1 MKAALYARV
10 STADKDQNT
19 EVQLSK
25 LRDYC
30 QEMGW
35 IVYREYVDE
44 ASAADFLGKSRLE
57 TPDEGRRST
66 QV

>member
-10 STADKDQNT
+10 STTDKDQNT

-35 IVYREYVDE
+35 IVCREYVDE
-44 ASAADFLGKSRLE
+44 ASAADFLE
-57 TPDEGRRST
+57 E
-66 QV
+66 

>member
-10 STADKDQNT
+10 STTDKDQNT

-30 QEMGW
+30 QE
-35 IVYREYVDE
+35 IVTCPHKGYH
-44 ASAADFLGKSRLE
+44 FLS
-57 TPDEGRRST
+57 
-66 QV
+66 